1 VPVIATGDMLVATED
16 ALCGVAC
23 GDLAHDIAGD
33 VYHAMLAAGTHVI
46 APVEPSEEM
55 ILKGHHQI
63 DWCRDK
69 QDTSVPEH
77 ETQRWKFGNKTGGTT
92 CGDDIRDAYRAMLAA
107 GKYAL
112 PAGKHVI
119 VDAQREFICRE
130 CHLRIEEGKPAST
143 DF

>member
-1 VPVIATGDMLVATED
+1 MIDLEKLIVKVQDQMKAYNNVFLSVDDAASLLVLLRPLAAGTHVIVPVIATGDMLVATED

-33 VYHAMLAAGTHVI
+33 VYHAMLAAGKY
-46 APVEPSEEM
+46 ALS
-55 ILKGHHQI
+55 
-63 DWCRDK
+63 
-69 QDTSVPEH
+69 
-77 ETQRWKFGNKTGGTT
+77 
-92 CGDDIRDAYRAMLAA
+92 A
-107 GKYAL
+107 GKY
-112 PAGKHVI
+112 VI